1 MARISNEQR
10 LTNIHQE
17 ALREFDTI
25 QSAVRGE
32 RLQCLQDRR
41 FATIAGAPWEGPLGE
56 QFENKPRFEVN
67 KIALAVTRIVNE
79 YRNNRVTVDF
89 ISKDGTDATSL
100 ADTCNKLYRADEQ
113 DSTANEA
120 YDNAFDEAV
129 TGGFGAW
136 RLRAAYEDE
145 EDDENDHQRIRIEPI
160 FDADSSVFFDLD
172 AKRQDKADAKRCFVL
187 TSMTRDAYREMYDD
201 DPASWPKEIH
211 QYEFDWETPDVV
223 FVAEYYRVEYKPE
236 TIRVFQAID
245 GTEERYS
252 EFDFENDPELEA
264 TLSAIGSIEVRQ
276 KKVKRKKV
284 HKYIMSGGKV
294 LEDAGYIAGN
304 CIPIV
309 PVYGKRWFIDNI
321 ERCMGVVRFAKD
333 AQRLKNMQLSKLGEI
348 SALSSI
354 EKPIMVPE
362 QVAGHQ
368 QMWAEDNLRNYPY
381 LLINP
386 VTDAAGQ
393 TTLAPPVGYTKS
405 PQIPP
410 AMAAL
415 LQLTETDIADILG
428 NQQNGDK
435 IVSNISGKAVEMVQQ
450 RLDMQ
455 AFLYMSNYS
464 KGVQRCGEIWLSM
477 AREIYVES
485 KRRMKGLG
493 PQNEVESIELMRPT
507 LDRNGEVVMENDL
520 SQAKFDVVST
530 VGPSSSSQRS
540 ATVRSLLGMLQ
551 LTQDP
556 QTQQVLLAMAFQ
568 NMEGEGI
575 SDVRGYFRKQM
586 VQAGIMQPTPEEAEE
601 MAAAAQNAQP
611 DPNAQ
616 YVQAV
621 TEEAMAKTEKARAD
635 TLLTMAKAEETQAKT
650 METMVGISGEGAPA
664 AGQQQGMAPMMDEFE
679 MAKRELEL
687 ENLRID
693 AVAKLMKLKQS
704 EDESARTQQA
714 TQTDS
719 EVQSVLADTRENIKA
734 AVDGMRDSID
744 GFKQAIQALA
754 QINQQ
759 NAQVAA
765 DATEK
770 ALEVI
775 KKPKRVIRENGR
787 IVGIE

>member
-1 MARISNEQR
+1 
-10 LTNIHQE
+10 
-17 ALREFDTI
+17 
-25 QSAVRGE
+25 
-32 RLQCLQDRR
+32 
-41 FATIAGAPWEGPLGE
+41 
-56 QFENKPRFEVN
+56 
-67 KIALAVTRIVNE
+67 
-79 YRNNRVTVDF
+79 
-89 ISKDGTDATSL
+89 
-100 ADTCNKLYRADEQ
+100 
-113 DSTANEA
+113 
-120 YDNAFDEAV
+120 
-129 TGGFGAW
+129 
-136 RLRAAYEDE
+136 
-145 EDDENDHQRIRIEPI
+145 
-160 FDADSSVFFDLD
+160 
-172 AKRQDKADAKRCFVL
+172 
-187 TSMTRDAYREMYDD
+187 
-201 DPASWPKEIH
+201 
-211 QYEFDWETPDVV
+211 
-223 FVAEYYRVEYKPE
+223 
-236 TIRVFQAID
+236 
-245 GTEERYS
+245 
-252 EFDFENDPELEA
+252 
-264 TLSAIGSIEVRQ
+264 
-276 KKVKRKKV
+276 
-284 HKYIMSGGKV
+284 MSGGKV

-664 AGQQQGMAPMMDEFE
+664 AGQQQGMAPVMDEFE

-787 IVGIE
+787 VVGIE

>member
-160 FDADSSVFFDLD
+160 FDADSSVFFDID

-223 FVAEYYRVEYKPE
+223 FVAEYYRIEHKPE

-664 AGQQQGMAPMMDEFE
+664 AGQQQGMAPVMDEFE

-704 EDESARTQQA
+704 EDEA
-714 TQTDS
+714 TRSS
-719 EVQSVLADTRENIKA
+719 ERPESEESDDKVGEDLDELKA
-734 AVDGMRDSID
+734 MVE
-744 GFKQAIQALA
+744 ALA
-754 QINQQ
+754 R
-759 NAQVAA
+759 QVA
-765 DATEK
+765 DLKPQQPIIVATGGGGK
-770 ALEVI
+770 KIQITKTPTGFSGEV
-775 KKPKRVIRENGR
+775 VNED
-787 IVGIE
+787 